1 SPLIEDRDAASAT
14 QKCEAAAASG
24 AWGRQRRRLCLSRIA
39 ATAGANS
46 MRTALRGKLA
56 GFAAA
61 ACLCVMAAPPAAAQ
75 QIQRFEEKTAERLA
89 ELQIDSSQVQSI
101 RYVVKR
107 KVDDRAGPEIEG
119 VESYVRL

>member
-1 SPLIEDRDAASAT
+1 
-14 QKCEAAAASG
+14 
-24 AWGRQRRRLCLSRIA
+24 
-39 ATAGANS
+39 
-46 MRTALRGKLA
+46 MRKALRGYLA

-61 ACLCVMAAPPAAAQ
+61 ACLCVVAATPAAAQ

-89 ELQIDSSQVQSI
+89 ELQIDSSQVESI

-119 VESYVRL
+119 VEALIRLKQGSGYLIIQMNRAAYIRQTYTTGDCQVAGADAY

>member
-1 SPLIEDRDAASAT
+1 
-14 QKCEAAAASG
+14 
-24 AWGRQRRRLCLSRIA
+24 
-39 ATAGANS
+39 

-107 KVDDRAGPEIEG
+107 KVDDRAGPAIEG
-119 VESYVRL
+119 VESYVRLNQCSGYLIIQMNRAAYVRQTYTTGDCRVAGADAY